1 MKKILLFAA
10 AAVLIS
16 GTMVSCAKSTKGKM
30 AGEWNLDSMSST
42 VTSISGG
49 NTSTS
54 STTISGSAIT
64 QTSTSG
70 GSTTTTAGVLN
81 TGTFTINKDGTW
93 DRVMSTTFTGTGYS
107 STQAITTS
115 GNWDF
120 AKGVGEFKKNE
131 RVIFSTLKE
140 NTNSTDI
147 FGGITTTSTSSDSYL
162 DGENTEVFVITESK
176 KKSLTMESK
185 GSNTSLN
192 SAGGSST
199 YTQDTK
205 ISLSL

>member
-1 MKKILLFAA
+1 MKKILLFVAA
-10 AAVLIS
+10 AALVS
-16 GTMVSCAKSTKGKM
+16 GTMSSCAKSTKGKM
-30 AGEWNLDSMSST
+30 AGEWNLDSMST
-42 VTSISGG
+42 TQTSISGG
-49 NTSTS
+49 NTTTN

-70 GSTTTTAGVLN
+70 GSTITMAGVLN

-93 DRVMSTTFTGTGYS
+93 SRVMSTTFTGTGYS
-107 STQAITTS
+107 STQAVTTS

-131 RVIFSTLKE
+131 RVIFSTLSE
-140 NTNSTDI
+140 STNSTDI
-147 FGGITTTSTSSDSYL
+147 FAGITTTSTSSDSYL
-162 DGENTEVFVITESK
+162 DGENTEMFVITESK
-176 KKSLTMESK
+176 RKSLTMESK

-192 SAGGSST
+192 AGGSST
-199 YTQDTK
+199 YTQETK